1 MGICKRY
8 VSLVLIVFMAMSL
21 TLVGCT
27 QNNEAS
33 GQNTTTVTDQ
43 TGKTETNDN
52 DASVEN
58 DNSASAEKVKLR
70 IFTRMSGASPTVDWF
85 KSALED
91 FSKEY
96 PNIEIQDDSVSQE
109 AAFNN
114 KFKTDLATGNLPNIF
129 SLSGIA
135 SLVKYAENGALMDVT
150 EIINDKDWSD
160 GFIDGAFEYWNF
172 ESYGVNGYY
181 AVPDRVSPE
190 LVVYNKD
197 LFAKAGITKVP
208 ETMDELYDAIDKLN
222 AIEVTPIS
230 CGGKDTW
237 RVGHFHNQVLYK
249 WCGIEKAKALGAR
262 TAKWTDPD
270 VVESLNVLKNL
281 KDKGA
286 FMKNFEGVDY
296 ETEKKLFLSEKAA
309 MIVNGSWFIGE
320 CNSSEIKDKLGTFA
334 FPYFKEKPENQGS
347 YVIYPQSYQLKGNV
361 TGAEKE
367 AQIALI
373 KFLTGKE
380 AQQKL
385 ATNVQQMVARKDVS
399 TDGPE
404 FTEIFRGYAAYV
416 KNAKASGGDS
426 FDYDQLSSMQ
436 DRTRNS
442 LVGMLLGNTPEAAA
456 KEIQDEIDKN
466 K

>member
-1 MGICKRY
+1 MGILKRH
-8 VSLVLIVFMAMSL
+8 VSLALIVFMVMSL
-21 TLVGCT
+21 VLAGCSKSS
-27 QNNEAS
+27 NGSS
-33 GQNTTTVTDQ
+33 GQTTASVTGQ
-43 TGKTETNDN
+43 TSKTGTNDSN
-52 DASVEN
+52 GAST
-58 DNSASAEKVKLR
+58 EKVKLR
-70 IFTRMSGASPTVDWF
+70 IFTRISGSSLTVDWF

-91 FSKEY
+91 FSKKN

-109 AAFNN
+109 AAYNN

-129 SLSGIA
+129 SLAGIA
-135 SLVKYAENGALMDVT
+135 SLVKYAESGALMDVT
-150 EIINDKDWSD
+150 EIINDKEWSD

-172 ESYGVNGYY
+172 ESYGVKGHY

-197 LFAKAGITKVP
+197 LFTKAGITKVP
-208 ETMDELYDAIDKLN
+208 ETMDELYDAIAKLN
-222 AIEVTPIS
+222 AIGVTPIS

-237 RVGHFHNQVLYK
+237 RVGHLHNQILYK
-249 WCGIEKAKALGAR
+249 WCGVEKAKELGAR
-262 TAKWTDPD
+262 TAKWTDAD
-270 VVESLNVLKNL
+270 VVESITALKTL

-296 ETEKKLFLSEKAA
+296 ETEKKLFLGEKAA
-309 MIVNGSWFIGE
+309 MIVNGSWFVGE
-320 CNSSEIKDKLGTFA
+320 CNSSEIKGKLGTFA

-347 YVIYPQSYQLKGNV
+347 YVIYPQSYQLKGGV

-380 AQQKL
+380 SQQKL
-385 ATNVQQMVARKDVS
+385 ASNVQQMVARKDVS
-399 TDGPE
+399 TEGSE
-404 FTEIFRGYAAYV
+404 FSDIFRGYAAYV

-466 K
+466 DNK

>member
-1 MGICKRY
+1 MRISKRY
-8 VSLVLIVFMAMSL
+8 ASLALVVFMVLSL
-21 TLVGCT
+21 TLAGCSKGGD
-27 QNNEAS
+27 EAA
-33 GQNTTTVTDQ
+33 GQTTTGAAGQ
-43 TGKTETNDN
+43 TEANG
-52 DASVEN
+52 S
-58 DNSASAEKVKLR
+58 SASAEKVKLR
-70 IFTRMSGASPTVDWF
+70 IFTRISGSSLTVDWF
-85 KSALED
+85 KAALED
-91 FSKEY
+91 FSKEH

-109 AAFNN
+109 AAYNN
-114 KFKTDLATGNLPNIF
+114 KFKTDLATGNLPNVF
-129 SLSGIA
+129 SLPGIA
-135 SLVKYAENGALMDVT
+135 SLVKYAESGALMDVT
-150 EIINDKDWSD
+150 EVINDKEWSD

-172 ESYGVNGYY
+172 ESYGVKGYY

-190 LVVYNKD
+190 LVVYNKE
-197 LFAKAGITKVP
+197 LFAKAGIAKTP

-222 AIEVTPIS
+222 ATGVTPIS

-237 RVGHFHNQVLYK
+237 RVGHLHNQILYK
-249 WCGIEKAKALGAR
+249 WCGVEKAKELGAR
-262 TAKWTDPD
+262 TAKWTDAD
-270 VVESLNVLKNL
+270 VVETFTLLKTL

-296 ETEKKLFLSEKAA
+296 ETEKKLFLGEKAA
-309 MIVNGSWFIGE
+309 MIINGSWFVGE

-347 YVIYPQSYQLKGNV
+347 YVIYPQSYQLKGGV

-367 AQIALI
+367 AQITLI

-385 ATNVQQMVARKDVS
+385 ATNVQQMVARKDVN

-404 FTEIFRGYAAYV
+404 FSDVFRGYATYV

-436 DRTRNS
+436 DKTRNS
-442 LVGMLLGNTPEAAA
+442 LVGMLLGNTPEIAA
-456 KEIQDEIDKN
+456 KDIQDEIDKN
-466 K
+466 SK